1 MFIKINFKSA
11 TLNIVEPPRVK
22 GGGLKLDENGKVMFG
37 DITQA
42 FDLTGNQYIGYSPR
56 KNEEILSTVDGG
68 NRFGTVFNPIHMEQ
82 VSNML
87 HVLMGERPV
96 STFHTPVING
106 KPIRKRDEFIDNIA
120 RNGYYRINTSYTYEF
135 NNEKRAYL
143 EFKQGKKIS
152 PSNPKGSLGISFNA
166 LKNHFIAN
174 QTKER
179 YDEFIKILSKYT
191 KKAVNEKNYSFVSDA
206 YYDLFENDGNKNMDY
221 VKAFERY
228 KSVQGTKI
236 NMLINDL
243 KASKF
248 DLKYINGTFRN
259 PSPNNVMSMKST
271 NTHVMGTVSLDGSFV
286 FDVDYK
292 TAERI
297 LNGKR
302 VASFLDNGV
311 VSLAKWT
318 EDFGVD
324 SYVMDCVYEIDLEEK
339 GYSKIG

>member
-11 TLNIVEPPRVK
+11 SLNIVEPPRAK
-22 GGGLKLDENGKVMFG
+22 GGVLKADKNGRLAFG

-42 FDLTGNQYIGYSPR
+42 FDLTGHQCFGYTPR
-56 KNEEILSTVDGG
+56 KNEEILSTVDCG

-106 KPIRKRDEFIDNIA
+106 KPLRKRDEFIDNIVK
-120 RNGYYRINTSYTYEF
+120 NGYYRIDNNYTYEY
-135 NNEKRAYL
+135 NDEKRAYL

-166 LKNHFIAN
+166 LKNHFIVN

-179 YDEFIKILSKYT
+179 YDQFIKILSKYT
-191 KKAVNEKNYSFVSDA
+191 GKPVNEKNYAFVSDA
-206 YYDLFENDGNKNMDY
+206 YYDLFEKEGDKNIDY
-221 VKAFERY
+221 AKAFERD
-228 KSVQGTKI
+228 KNKEGTKI
-236 NMLINDL
+236 NMFVNDL
-243 KASKF
+243 KTNKF

-271 NTHVMGTVSLDGSFV
+271 NTHMMGIVSLDGSFV
-286 FDVDYK
+286 FEVDEN

-297 LNGKR
+297 LKGKR
-302 VASFLDNGV
+302 VASFLDNGIV
-311 VSLAKWT
+311 TIGKWT
-318 EDFGVD
+318 EDFGCD
-324 SYVMDCVYEIDLEEK
+324 SYVIDRVYEIDLVEK
-339 GYSKIG
+339 GYAKIG